1 MSLGSKKGIKTMYRK
16 LLFIAILFMFNV
28 STVYWILKIID
39 LLSII
44 RGLDGMSSSGGKD
57 YNASAER
64 VLGAFALIN
73 YILTDGV
80 VLWRAWVLCNME
92 SKWLLFVPLF
102 FLVCCSLIATIAIR
116 ITLEVIPVAESSTY
130 QKLTRAI
137 DICQIANLVFS
148 LIINFS
154 TTLII
159 AMKAWYINIA
169 GDSSFIIAEST
180 SQAVP
185 TVDCTGP
192 SGHPKQKA
200 DWRRAGLFYCISG
213 ATVLVSSLIRL
224 PFGTLGDIYTPV
236 NIQVA
241 GIYPIVVLL
250 LVSQG
255 KSLDRTVFNTMT
267 QQAPIVPNRSA
278 ELGNMSFHVASR
290 LSRINE
296 VDGRYI
302 DKQEE
307 RGRAG

>member
-1 MSLGSKKGIKTMYRK
+1 
-16 LLFIAILFMFNV
+16 MFNV

-159 AMKAWYINIA
+159 AMKAWRFRRWIA
-169 GDSSFIIAEST
+169 QDLRAIRNKKRTGGERVLILLIES
-180 SQAVP
+180 
-185 TVDCTGP
+185 
-192 SGHPKQKA
+192 
-200 DWRRAGLFYCISG
+200 GLFYCISG